1 MPTKYKKRRT
11 SSVEEE
17 ESDEDYESNLED
29 PNNEDFCQQQS
40 KV

>member
-11 SSVEEE
+11 SSGEEE
-17 ESDEDYESNLED
+17 ESDEDYEPNLED
-29 PNNEDFCQQQS
+29 HNEDFCQLQS